1 MASPYTQDIS
11 KTVEANRK
19 RNKPSYSSQLISV
32 FKQYENNQ
40 EARAK
45 ENIKKLNTDFVFE
58 KQALNNK
65 IKGYNEILAI
75 QEDVNENYGGSTLAY
90 AEALAN
96 KQYQNRLAQK
106 LNAKGQEGFQIFNDY
121 TAVGADDYL
130 SSRTQKIK
138 NDVDT
143 MFKTA
148 KSINLGGNV
157 NEDYVDSLFT
167 QEINNLP
174 TSLRGSGWGALGSL
188 ISGQGLKIGDTYDVT
203 RQDILER
210 VYSDIPEKVLGE
222 LGKQFQAYYTEN
234 PANAEKFAKIVPNI
248 KFGTEVKLH
257 DTEKSEEFLGRT
269 RRYHESYYT
278 YTDKD
283 GNRQI
288 SSVTKTP
295 LNDDELFIDA
305 GKMAEFLASYS
316 LKGQK
321 IWNEEHKKGTPLS
334 DIVTML
340 NQDKNNFVNK
350 DEKAIK
356 QTWFGGANQLVIK
369 GLYDTWAVGEGY
381 AEVKAGTTYGKTVVE
396 FKEGASEKEGYLTF
410 EQYKNQNF
418 KNELRI
424 FDIEQTGTHTEMG
437 YSTPIKDSNGRT
449 VAYVVDSTSYSA
461 DNTLWND
468 SIRGTNMALFDKKGK
483 LITLTQELTNT
494 LELDDPVK
502 LNRLQSDFDNNIN
515 EEVTTDGLYFNKTT
529 PFILDIGDL
538 TAIGIEASEPIE
550 FGYDIKNEQFV
561 MRSTFNTASE
571 SKKNGDETGDKE
583 KITSSW
589 WDGRR
594 DPVEFA
600 NDIPYVGA
608 ITETLFSKDL
618 DKWDS
623 LWLIPAGVGALRK
636 WGSPLVKAGGKYG
649 VSKILSLNS
658 KFIKDIRKHY
668 RNKDMYL
675 GKGNINAYNE
685 YVKSLGPIQ
694 KSILLSFNKAGTKV
708 SEKQLLSNLLKT
720 PYITLLMKSSTNT
733 LFKYGAP
740 AIPAVAAQWVY
751 GDEEEWTQKDE
762 TTP

>member
-1 MASPYTQDIS
+1 MASPYTQDIN

-32 FKQYENNQ
+32 FKQYKSNQ

-45 ENIKKLNTDFVFE
+45 ENIEKLNTDFVFE
-58 KQALNNK
+58 KQALNTQ

-248 KFGTEVKLH
+248 KFGTKVELH
-257 DTEKSEEFLGRT
+257 DKEGSEEFLGKT
-269 RRYHESYYT
+269 RRFHESYYS
-278 YTDKD
+278 YTDKN

-356 QTWFGGANQLVIK
+356 QTWFGGVNQLVIK
-369 GLYDTWAVGEGY
+369 GLYETWAVGEGY
-381 AEVKAGTTYGKTVVE
+381 ATTKPGATFGKTTVE
-396 FKEGASEKEGYLTF
+396 FKEGASKEEGFLTF
-410 EQYKNQNF
+410 EQYKKQNY
-418 KNELRI
+418 KNELEI
-424 FDIEQTGTHTEMG
+424 FGIEQTGTHTEMG
-437 YSTPIKDSNGRT
+437 DSTPIENSNGST
-449 VAYVVDSTSYSA
+449 VAYVVDSTSHN
-461 DNTLWND
+461 NTLWKD
-468 SIRGTNMALFDKKGK
+468 SIRGTNMALTDDKEKK
-483 LITLTQELTNT
+483 ITLTQELTNA
-494 LELDDPVK
+494 LELEDYGK
-502 LNRLQSDFDNNIN
+502 LNRLQFDYDNNIT
-515 EEVTTDGLYFNKTT
+515 EEVTNEGLYFNKAN
-529 PFILDIGDL
+529 PYILGIEDL
-538 TAIGIEASEPIE
+538 KAIGIEASEPIE

-561 MRSTFNTASE
+561 MRSTFNTVPE
-571 SKKNGDETGDKE
+571 SKKNGAGTTDKE
-583 KITSSW
+583 KITNSW

-623 LWLIPAGVGALRK
+623 LWLIPGGVGAFRK
-636 WGSPLVKAGGKYG
+636 WGGPLVKVGGKYG

-658 KFIKDIRKHY
+658 KFIKDIKKHY
-668 RNKDMYL
+668 RKKDMYL
-675 GKGNINAYNE
+675 GKGDINAYNE
-685 YVKSLGPIQ
+685 YVKSLGPVQ

-733 LFKYGAP
+733 LVKYGAP
-740 AIPAVAAQWVY
+740 AIPALAAQWVY
-751 GDEEEWTQKDE
+751 GDEEESTQKDE

>member
-1 MASPYTQDIS
+1 MASPYTQDIN

-32 FKQYENNQ
+32 FKQYESNQ

-45 ENIKKLNTDFVFE
+45 ENIEKLNTDFVFE
-58 KQALNNK
+58 KQTLNNK

-75 QEDVNENYGGSTLAY
+75 QEDVNKNYGGSTLAY

-138 NDVDT
+138 KDIDT

-148 KSINLGGNV
+148 KSINLGENV

-174 TSLRGSGWGALGSL
+174 TSLRGNGWGALGSL

-234 PANAEKFAKIVPNI
+234 PANAEKFAKIVPKI

-257 DTEKSEEFLGRT
+257 DKATEETFLGRT
-269 RRYHESYYT
+269 RRYHESYYS

-305 GKMAEFLASYS
+305 GKMAEFLANYS
-316 LKGQK
+316 PQGQE
-321 IWNEEHKKGTPLS
+321 IWNKEHKKGTPLS
-334 DIVTML
+334 DIVTLL
-340 NQDKNNFVNK
+340 NKDKNNFVNK

-356 QTWFGGANQLVIK
+356 ETWFGGANQLVIK
-369 GLYDTWAVGEGY
+369 SLYETWAVGEGY
-381 AEVKAGTTYGKTVVE
+381 AKIKPGVAFGKTEVV
-396 FKEGASEKEGYLTF
+396 FNEGASKKEGYLTF
-410 EQYKNQNF
+410 EQYKKQNY
-418 KNELRI
+418 KAELDI
-424 FDIEQTGTHTEMG
+424 FGIEQTGTHTEMG
-437 YSTPIKDSNGRT
+437 DSTPIENSNGST
-449 VAYVVDSTSYSA
+449 VAYVVDSTSHN
-461 DNTLWND
+461 NTLWND
-468 SIRGTNMALFDKKGK
+468 SFRGTNPALIDDKDKK
-483 LITLTQELTNT
+483 ITLAEELTNA
-494 LELDDPVK
+494 LELEDFGK
-502 LNRLQSDFDNNIN
+502 LKRLQFDYEMNIN

-538 TAIGIEASEPIE
+538 KSIGIEASEPIE

-561 MRSTFNTASE
+561 MRSTNQQSIEVTDENEDSKEVEVIENT
-571 SKKNGDETGDKE
+571 
-583 KITSSW
+583 
-589 WDGRR
+589 R
-594 DPVEFA
+594 DWVEFM
-600 NDIPYVGA
+600 NDIPVYGLLSEAMFGPDANYIDAV
-608 ITETLFSKDL
+608 
-618 DKWDS
+618 
-623 LWLIPAGVGALRK
+623 WLIPGTIGVKIGGKATIKGGLKIYSKTMFNMPSTKKTIAEMVKRHGTGKFAMGFNTERAYLKWFNALTPIEKTVVNSLSKSGKSIEYAVFHSNFAKIQGLRVMAYVPTTGKMVK
-636 WGSPLVKAGGKYG
+636 WGTIGGVVAGGQYYDYSTRS
-649 VSKILSLNS
+649 VT
-658 KFIKDIRKHY
+658 DR
-668 RNKDMYL
+668 
-675 GKGNINAYNE
+675 A
-685 YVKSLGPIQ
+685 V
-694 KSILLSFNKAGTKV
+694 
-708 SEKQLLSNLLKT
+708 NL
-720 PYITLLMKSSTNT
+720 
-733 LFKYGAP
+733 
-740 AIPAVAAQWVY
+740 
-751 GDEEEWTQKDE
+751 DH
-762 TTP
+762 